1 MILKKMIN
9 QEDFIQVRKLEDLD
23 DLQSGDSV
31 YETDSESDYS
41 EDLDYSE
48 EDE

>member
-1 MILKKMIN
+1 MIR

-31 YETDSESDYS
+31 YETDSETDYDT
-41 EDLDYSE
+41 ENLDYSD

>member
-1 MILKKMIN
+1 MIN

-23 DLQSGDSV
+23 DLESGDSV
-31 YETDSESDYS
+31 YETDSEIDYD
-41 EDLDYSE
+41 DLDYSE

>member
-1 MILKKMIN
+1 MIN

-23 DLQSGDSV
+23 DLQSGHSV
-31 YETDSESDYS
+31 YETDSETDYDYS

>member
-1 MILKKMIN
+1 MID
-9 QEDFIQVRKLEDLD
+9 QEDFIQVRKIEDLD

-31 YETDSESDYS
+31 YETDSETDHDD
-41 EDLDYSE
+41 DLDYSE

>member
-1 MILKKMIN
+1 MIS
-9 QEDFIQVRKLEDLD
+9 QEDFIQVRKLEGLD
-23 DLQSGDSV
+23 DLQLGDSV
-31 YETDSESDYS
+31 YEIDSETDYD

>member
-1 MILKKMIN
+1 MIS
-9 QEDFIQVRKLEDLD
+9 QEDFIKFRRLEDLD

-31 YETDSESDYS
+31 YETDSETDYDDI
-41 EDLDYSE
+41 ENLDYSE